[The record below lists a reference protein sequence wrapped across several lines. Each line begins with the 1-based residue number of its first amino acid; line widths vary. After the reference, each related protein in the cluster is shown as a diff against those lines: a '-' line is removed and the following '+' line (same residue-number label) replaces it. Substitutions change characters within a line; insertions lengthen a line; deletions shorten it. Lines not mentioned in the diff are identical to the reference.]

1 MQQRL
6 ECLLAR
12 YPDIARDT
20 IGKMADVKAKLTLRN
35 GAIPVFM
42 KARPVPYSLRTKV
55 ETELERLERENI
67 ITPVTWSEWA
77 TPVVV
82 VPKVDGS
89 VRLCGDFKVTVNPAL
104 NIQPRIEDIL
114 ATLGGSTVFSKIDLQ
129 SAYLQMELDDDS
141 RSWPLSTPIK
151 VYTATTDWPLA

>member
-67 ITPVTWSEWA
+67 TPVTWSEWA

-82 VPKVDGS
+82 VPKADGS

-104 NIQPRIEDIL
+104 NIDQYPLPRIEDIL

-141 RSWPLSTPIK
+141 KKL
-151 VYTATTDWPLA
+151 ATIHTHKGLYRYN

>member
-82 VPKVDGS
+82 DQ
-89 VRLCGDFKVTVNPAL
+89 R
-104 NIQPRIEDIL
+104 
-114 ATLGGSTVFSKIDLQ
+114 
-129 SAYLQMELDDDS
+129 
-141 RSWPLSTPIK
+141 
-151 VYTATTDWPLA
+151 